1 MNGRIYDPTL
11 GRFLQADPHIQAPM
25 NSQNYNR
32 YSYVLNNPMS
42 MTDPSGYFF
51 KWAAKK
57 LLGKAGAQ
65 IAGFGIGGL
74 AGAAF
79 GAWSYERTMNSQGLQ
94 TIASVAL
101 NFIPGCQVW
110 CSALFS
116 AQVNYYHTGSLSAA
130 FYAGGRTAATAGV
143 FHAIG
148 SAFNETSGFWE
159 VNSIQHVAAHAIAGG
174 IISDVQGGNFGHG
187 FFAAGVTKGFHAS
200 DKVSDNLVV
209 GTVQSAVVG
218 GTASVIS
225 GGKFANGARTAA
237 FQYLYNQARISYR
250 KIWKDI
256 KRTWSDYWDNANS
269 ELSGVY
275 AVGFE
280 STGVRGNLA
289 VKGGYGVFWD
299 TKEGVIDFYQ
309 KVGYNLNP
317 LDFSEAYG
325 YESSAG
331 FSFDYSRNASDFF
344 GQSAEYSISVPFSPL
359 GLDAATTYGPGV
371 VSNTSFGFDIGWE
384 AELVWYI

>member
-1 MNGRIYDPTL
+1 
-11 GRFLQADPHIQAPM
+11 M

-42 MTDPSGYFF
+42 YTDPSGYFF
-51 KWAAKK
+51 NKLFKKLNKALGKFAPFVAIGLAILGQGWAAQGLWQAAAVGFVSGGIATGSLKGALIGAFSGAVFHGIGKNFGK
-57 LLGKAGAQ
+57 LSAANIKNGVDGLTKFGGNMLTSAQ
-65 IAGFGIGGL
+65 IAG
-74 AGAAF
+74 
-79 GAWSYERTMNSQGLQ
+79 Q
-94 TIASVAL
+94 IASHAV
-101 NFIPGCQVW
+101 
-110 CSALFS
+110 
-116 AQVNYYHTGSLSAA
+116 
-130 FYAGGRTAATAGV
+130 AGGV
-143 FHAIG
+143 I
-148 SAFNETSGFWE
+148 S
-159 VNSIQHVAAHAIAGG
+159 VLGG
-174 IISDVQGGNFGHG
+174 GKFGHG
-187 FFAAGVTKGFHAS
+187 FLSAGITKGAGGAFLPGGE
-200 DKVSDNLVV
+200 NLTA
-209 GTVQSAVVG
+209 GEIVG
-218 GTASVIS
+218 GTIGSAVIAGTVS
-225 GGKFANGARTAA
+225 EITGGKFANGARTGA
-237 FQYLYNQARISYR
+237 FQFLFNQASKVNYS
-250 KIWKDI
+250 KIWQDM

-309 KVGYNLNP
+309 KVGYNPNP

-344 GQSAEYSISVPFSPL
+344 GQSTEYSVSVPFSPV

-371 VSNTSFGFDIGWE
+371 VSNTSFGFDIGWGGG
-384 AELVWYI
+384 ASMVHMTTTRQ